1 MIFEARFYMTMPA
14 TAIDVSLEAFDY
26 DQTMALDPAFFDID
40 DELGLFGSTSD
51 NFRTDQSIT

>member
-1 MIFEARFYMTMPA
+1 MPA